1 MNLQEILGESWAARL
16 PKAEEL
22 LTPIR
27 EQLNAEKQAGIT
39 IFPYKAEIFRVFRE
53 TPFESVKVVWLG
65 QDPYHSPE
73 RQATGRAFECGRYP
87 SPSWRK
93 VSEVYKKHYNFKN
106 YNEDVVSGTL
116 DTWVEQGVF
125 LINKALT
132 VREKQPNSHT
142 RIWEPF
148 VRYAVSTLLTD
159 LEPRA
164 FILLGG
170 EAQKMIPKVTSP
182 HKGFY
187 YEHPAAATYQQ
198 RKWDADDL
206 FEKVSTFLE
215 FHGKPIT
222 W

>member
-1 MNLQEILGESWAARL
+1 MNIAELLGESWAARL
-16 PKAEEL
+16 PKTEAIL
-22 LTPIR
+22 APIR
-27 EQLNAEKQAGIT
+27 EQLNRELQAGIN
-39 IFPYKAEIFRVFRE
+39 IYPSKKNIFRVFRE
-53 TPFESVKVVWLG
+53 LPFEKVRVIWLG

-73 RQATGRAFECGRYP
+73 GQASGLAFDCGRYP

-93 VSEVYKKHYNFKN
+93 VAEIYKKSYGVRAND
-106 YNEDVVSGTL
+106 DVVSGTL
-116 DTWVEQGVF
+116 DSWCNQGVF

-142 RIWEPF
+142 RIWESF
-148 VRYAVSTLLTD
+148 TYYVISTLLTD
-159 LEPRA
+159 LEPKA
-164 FILLGG
+164 FVLLGT
-170 EAQKMIPKVTSP
+170 EAQKMVPRVTSP

-206 FEKVSTFLE
+206 FEKIESFLE
-215 FHGKPIT
+215 FHEKKII